1 MHIWQVT
8 RNCPDKLISCPI
20 WLMLDGDDQSL
31 EEGSKNAPSM
41 WKPLDIPWEP
51 SMIDRFIPKD
61 AHEIPWVQE
70 ARSKYTEDMAQAC
83 VQAMR
88 DVGLDKGRVGFDNLS
103 FAPMVASHLPNI
115 EVLDAYGMMK
125 FVRMVKTDAEL
136 SLLREASQLNQTA
149 IERTVKSWAPG
160 MSWHD
165 LNIGYSIEVIRLGG
179 FVLDRGSLVLA
190 NPRGSEAPIHQLS
203 TGLEDNFT
211 LERGIHIMFDCHG
224 RYNNYNWDGGKAWVV
239 GGEPSA
245 FGTRI
250 ARACGDA
257 MEEVLN
263 AARPGVKLSQLQAR
277 GRRVL
282 ERHNVPDSDSALI
295 YFHGIGLDNN
305 DLEWGMPADWTME
318 NGIVLAVHIYY
329 HGDERHR
336 YYIEELG
343 VVRPDGIERFFT

>member
-1 MHIWQVT
+1 
-8 RNCPDKLISCPI
+8 
-20 WLMLDGDDQSL
+20 
-31 EEGSKNAPSM
+31 
-41 WKPLDIPWEP
+41 
-51 SMIDRFIPKD
+51 MIDRFIPKD

-125 FVRMVKTDAEL
+125 FVRIVKTDAEL

-149 IERTVKSWAPG
+149 IERTVKSWASG

-245 FGTRI
+245 FG
-250 ARACGDA
+250 
-257 MEEVLN
+257 
-263 AARPGVKLSQLQAR
+263 
-277 GRRVL
+277 
-282 ERHNVPDSDSALI
+282 
-295 YFHGIGLDNN
+295 
-305 DLEWGMPADWTME
+305 
-318 NGIVLAVHIYY
+318 
-329 HGDERHR
+329 
-336 YYIEELG
+336 
-343 VVRPDGIERFFT
+343 